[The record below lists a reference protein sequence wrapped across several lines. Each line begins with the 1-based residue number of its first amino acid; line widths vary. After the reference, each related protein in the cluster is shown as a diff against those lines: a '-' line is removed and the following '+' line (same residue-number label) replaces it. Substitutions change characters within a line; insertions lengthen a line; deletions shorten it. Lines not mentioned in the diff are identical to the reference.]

1 MNLLTLLYIFCLFF
15 VFIPGN
21 VIKLPMKM
29 NKMTTI
35 IVHALLFS
43 AILTSTYD
51 IVEGVNVLGI

>member
-21 VIKLPMKM
+21 VIKLPIKM

-35 IVHALLFS
+35 IVHALIFS